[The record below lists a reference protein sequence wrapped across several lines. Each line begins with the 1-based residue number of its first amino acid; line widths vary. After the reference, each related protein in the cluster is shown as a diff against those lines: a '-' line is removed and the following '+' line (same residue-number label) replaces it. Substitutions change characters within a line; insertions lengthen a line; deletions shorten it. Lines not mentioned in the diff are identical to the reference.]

1 MTTSRLNRREFSRER
16 KGTLVRY
23 SLVGSEEYR
32 KAQLI
37 DVGEGGLCMQTCAP
51 LRTGSVIYVQLVNL
65 HPETPGLAAD
75 RSCQGRVRWTRDLGC
90 TEQTRFGIGVQY
102 TCPVSHI

>member
-1 MTTSRLNRREFSRER
+1 MPTSRLNRREFPRER

-23 SLVGSEEYR
+23 SLVGSEEYQN
-32 KAQLI
+32 AQLI
-37 DVGEGGLCMQTCAP
+37 DVGEGGLCMQACAP

-65 HPETPGLAAD
+65 HPEAPGLAAD
-75 RSCQGRVRWTRDLGC
+75 RSCQGRVRWTRDLGL

-102 TCPVSHI
+102 TRPVSHI